1 MGLDQSNQIRQMITL
16 SGITLSGGRAL
27 YIIISI
33 LYHEG
38 FSIKGTQK
46 VGNFFRNS
54 FNLRNRIKL
63 LRIFIDFRSYILQ
76 ICFASEKQYG
86 FKIMGPYQKNE
97 LAGIKN
103 QLVPQNNIN
112 TLQPLLAKSIF

>member
-1 MGLDQSNQIRQMITL
+1 MGLDQSNQIRHMITL

-63 LRIFIDFRSYILQ
+63 LRISIDFRRYSLQ

-86 FKIMGPYQKNE
+86 FKVMGPYQKMN
-97 LAGIKN
+97 
-103 QLVPQNNIN
+103 
-112 TLQPLLAKSIF
+112 LQA